1 MRTNVLRH
9 RSRPSPTAGRGPRPE
24 HAIRLPPP
32 KPDTEVAQQLLLMAQ
47 TTRHGLLIT
56 DEIGF
61 ITWCNDAVT
70 RLSGYPTDAVIGRPL
85 CGFLQDHQ
93 GGPGNLVHLRTAL
106 EQRLACC
113 TTLLDRT
120 RDGRERWLNID
131 LQPVPD
137 ADGSVRSFVVVQ
149 TDITEQVRSN
159 QHFKSVIDSTA
170 AGIALMDHLGHIV
183 DCNLEA
189 ERLLGLP
196 REQLLGHAVTNPLW
210 NTVREDGTPF
220 PNDERPTIRV
230 LETGE
235 PVHGVV
241 VGVTLPSGEQR
252 WLLVNSQL
260 LSGHTASQRRVVTS
274 YTDLTAQKKMQAE
287 LIAERQRL
295 AATLEGTGAGTWEWN
310 VITGETRFNDLWAQI
325 IGHTGAELEPTS
337 VRTMMERIHPDDRA
351 RSKRMMRAHFAREL
365 DYYNLEL
372 RVRHK
377 TGRWIWVRTRGRVAT
392 WTPEGKAWMMFGT
405 MADITARKELE
416 QELLVAARNDRLT
429 GLPNRDS
436 LIDKIEQAAACTS
449 SGAAGPFAVLFLDF
463 DRFKLI
469 NDTMGH
475 EAGDLLLKRVAG
487 RLRSAMDTTPAGV
500 AGRHGDFVARFGGD
514 EFVVLLN
521 DIADPE
527 QALAVANRLIE
538 VAARPHL
545 IKDKEVYSTVSIGIA
560 LGRPGCGGAEELLR
574 NADMAMYEAKRAGRA
589 RAILFDES
597 MHTRLQRAVK
607 IEQALRYAID
617 AHQLTLVYQPIVNLE
632 TGIMSSA
639 EALVRWT
646 HPELGMVS
654 PAEFVPIA
662 EDSGLIVPIGEWVLR
677 QACGQWAA
685 WQREN
690 PSLAPA
696 TISVNLS
703 RVQMNLGDQLPALV
717 REVLD
722 QSGMQAHHLQLEVT
736 EREVMREPGHSRAL
750 MDKLHAMGV
759 KLAMDDFGTGT
770 SSLGCLRELP
780 FDVIKIDKSFVD
792 ELASSAGGMAVIH
805 ATVNVVRNL
814 GMTSVAEGI
823 EQEAQVGILQSL
835 GCDFGQGYFFS
846 RPVPGDKLLE
856 VMRAKAVESSHPVE
870 EPVTVR

>member
-1 MRTNVLRH
+1 M
-9 RSRPSPTAGRGPRPE
+9 GR
-24 HAIRLPPP
+24 
-32 KPDTEVAQQLLLMAQ
+32 QLLLMAQ

-56 DEIGF
+56 DELGF

-70 RLSGYPTDAVIGRPL
+70 RLSGYPTDEVIGRPL
-85 CGFLQDHQ
+85 CGFLRDHQ
-93 GGPGNLVHLRTAL
+93 VDTDNVAHLRTAL
-106 EQRLACC
+106 RQGLACC
-113 TTLLDRT
+113 TTLLDRA
-120 RDGRERWLNID
+120 RDGHEHWLNID

-137 ADGSVRSFVVVQ
+137 ADGNVRSFVVVQ
-149 TDITEQVRSN
+149 TNITEQVRSN
-159 QHFKSVIDSTA
+159 QYFKSVIDSTA
-170 AGIALMDHLGHIV
+170 AGITLMDHHGRIA
-183 DCNLEA
+183 DCNPEA

-196 REQLLGHAVTNPLW
+196 CEQLLGRAVTDPLW
-210 NTVREDGTPF
+210 HTVREDGTPF
-220 PNDERPTIRV
+220 PNAERPTIRV
-230 LETGE
+230 LKTGE
-235 PVHGVV
+235 PVHNVV
-241 VGVTLPSGEQR
+241 IGVTLPSGEQR

-310 VITGETRFNDLWAQI
+310 VITGETRFNDRWAKI

-337 VRTMMERIHPDDRA
+337 VRTMSERIHPDDRA
-351 RSKRMMRAHFAREL
+351 RSEQMMRAHFAREL

-392 WTPEGKAWMMFGT
+392 WTPEGRAWMMFGT

-416 QELLVAARNDRLT
+416 QELLVAARYDRLT
-429 GLPNRDS
+429 GLPNRES
-436 LIDKIEQAAACTS
+436 MIERIQQAAAGTAPDT
-449 SGAAGPFAVLFLDF
+449 GGPFAVLFLDF
-463 DRFKLI
+463 DRFKLV

-487 RLRSAMDTTPAGV
+487 RLRSAMSAPAAGEP
-500 AGRHGDFVARFGGD
+500 GRHGDFVARFGGD
-514 EFVVLLN
+514 EFVILLN

-527 QALAVANRLIE
+527 QALAIANRLID
-538 VAARPHL
+538 VAAPPHL
-545 IKDKEVYSTVSIGIA
+545 IRDKEVHSTISIGIA
-560 LGRPGCGGAEELLR
+560 LGRPGGGGADEILR

-597 MHTRLQRAVK
+597 MHTRLERAAK
-607 IEQALRYAID
+607 IEHALRHAID
-617 AHQLTLVYQPIVNLE
+617 AHQLTVVYQPIVNLE
-632 TGIMSSA
+632 TGIMTSA

-646 HPELGMVS
+646 HPELGHVS
-654 PAEFVPIA
+654 PAEFIPIA

-677 QACGQWAA
+677 QACGQWAT

-696 TISVNLS
+696 IISVNLS
-703 RVQMNLGDQLPALV
+703 RVQMNLGDQLPVLV
-717 REVLD
+717 QEVLD

-792 ELASSAGGMAVIH
+792 ELASSADGMAVIH

-823 EQEAQVGILQSL
+823 EEQAQVGILQSL
-835 GCDFGQGYFFS
+835 GCDFGQGYYFS
-846 RPVPGDKLLE
+846 RPVAGDKLLE
-856 VMRAKAVESSHPVE
+856 VMAARTGESPV
-870 EPVTVR
+870 VAT

>member
-1 MRTNVLRH
+1 MRTSVIKH
-9 RSRPSPTAGRGPRPE
+9 RSRHLSAAALGAHQGHTIRPPT
-24 HAIRLPPP
+24 
-32 KPDTEVAQQLLLMAQ
+32 KPDIEVARQLLMMAQ

-56 DEIGF
+56 DELGF
-61 ITWCNDAVT
+61 VTWCNDAVT
-70 RLSGYPTDAVIGRPL
+70 RLSGYPTDEVIGQPL

-93 GGPGNLVHLRTAL
+93 GDTDNVAHLRTAL
-106 EQRLACC
+106 RQGLACC
-113 TTLLDRT
+113 TTLLDRA
-120 RDGRERWLNID
+120 RDGREHWLNID

-137 ADGSVRSFVVVQ
+137 IDGSVRSFVVVQ

-159 QHFKSVIDSTA
+159 QHFKSLIDSTA
-170 AGIALMDHLGHIV
+170 AGIALMDHHGRIV
-183 DCNLEA
+183 DCNPEA

-196 REQLLGHAVTNPLW
+196 RRQLLGHAVADPLW
-210 NTVREDGTPF
+210 HAVREDGTPF
-220 PNDERPTIRV
+220 PNHERPTIRV

-241 VGVTLPSGEQR
+241 VGVTLPSGKQR
-252 WLLVNSQL
+252 WLQLNSQL
-260 LSGHTASQRRVVTS
+260 LSGHTASERRVVTS
-274 YTDLTAQKKMQAE
+274 FTDLTAQKTMQAE

-310 VITGETRFNDLWAQI
+310 VITGETRFNELWAQI
-325 IGHTGAELEPTS
+325 IGYTVAELEPTS
-337 VRTMMERIHPDDRA
+337 VHSMIDRIHPDDRA
-351 RSKRMMRAHFAREL
+351 RSERTMRAHFAREL
-365 DYYNLEL
+365 DYYNQEL
-372 RVRHK
+372 RVRHR

-392 WTPEGKAWMMFGT
+392 WTPDGRAWMMFGT
-405 MADITARKELE
+405 TVDITTRKELE
-416 QELLVAARNDRLT
+416 QELLMAACNDRLT
-429 GLPNRDS
+429 GLPNRES
-436 LIDKIEQAAACTS
+436 LMERIQQAAAGTTPD
-449 SGAAGPFAVLFLDF
+449 AAGPFAVLFLDF
-463 DRFKLI
+463 DRFKLV

-487 RLRSAMDTTPAGV
+487 RLRTAMHAPLAGQPV
-500 AGRHGDFVARFGGD
+500 RHGDFVARFGGD
-514 EFVVLLN
+514 EFVILLN
-521 DIADPE
+521 DVADPE
-527 QALAVANRLIE
+527 QALAIANRLID
-538 VAARPHL
+538 VAAPPHL
-545 IKDKEVYSTVSIGIA
+545 IRDKEVHSTVSIGIA
-560 LGRPGCGGAEELLR
+560 LGRPGHDGAEELLR

-589 RAILFDES
+589 RAMLFDES
-597 MHTRLQRAVK
+597 MHTRLERAMK
-607 IEQALRYAID
+607 IEHALRYAIE
-617 AHQLTLVYQPIVNLE
+617 AHQFTLVYQPIVNLE
-632 TGIMSSA
+632 TGIMTSA

-646 HPELGMVS
+646 HPELGQVS

-677 QACGQWAA
+677 QACHQWAA

-703 RVQMNLGDQLPALV
+703 RVQMNLGDQLPVLV

-722 QSGMQAHHLQLEVT
+722 LCGMQAHQLQLEVT

-792 ELASSAGGMAVIH
+792 ELASSADGMAVIH

-823 EQEAQVGILQSL
+823 EEQAQVGILQSL
-835 GCDFGQGYFFS
+835 GCDYGQGYFFS

-856 VMRAKAVESSHPVE
+856 VMGAKAAESPALAAAQATE
-870 EPVTVR
+870 R

>member
-1 MRTNVLRH
+1 MRANVIRH
-9 RSRPSPTAGRGPRPE
+9 RSRHSPETDLGAYPGRTIGP
-24 HAIRLPPP
+24 AP
-32 KPDTEVAQQLLLMAQ
+32 KPDGDVAEQLLLMAR
-47 TTRHGLLIT
+47 TTRHGVLIT
-56 DEIGF
+56 DELGF
-61 ITWCNDAVT
+61 ITWCNEAVT
-70 RLSGYPTDAVIGRPL
+70 RRSACPTDDIIGRSL

-93 GGPGNLVHLRTAL
+93 GEPGNLAHLRTAL
-106 EQRLACC
+106 EQGLACC
-113 TTLLDRT
+113 TTLLDRA
-120 RDGRERWLNID
+120 RDGREHWLNID

-137 ADGSVRSFVVVQ
+137 AAGSVRSFVVVQ
-149 TDITEQVRSN
+149 TDITEQVQSN
-159 QHFKSVIDSTA
+159 QHFKSLIDSTA

-183 DCNLEA
+183 DCNPEA
-189 ERLLGLP
+189 ERLLGQP
-196 REQLLGHAVTNPLW
+196 RRQLLGHAVADPLW
-210 NTVREDGTPF
+210 QAVREDGTPF
-220 PNDERPTIRV
+220 PDDERPTIRA
-230 LETGE
+230 LKTGL

-241 VGVTLPSGEQR
+241 VGVTLPSGARR
-252 WLLVNSQL
+252 WLLLNSQL
-260 LSGHTASQRRVVTS
+260 VTGHTGSQRRVVTS
-274 YTDLTAQKKMQAE
+274 FTDLTVQKTMHAE

-310 VITGETRFNDLWAQI
+310 AITGETRFNELWAQI
-325 IGHTGAELEPTS
+325 LGYSTAELEPTS
-337 VRTMMERIHPDDRA
+337 LRTMTDQIHPDDRA
-351 RSKRMMRAHFAREL
+351 RSERMMRAHFAREL

-372 RVRHK
+372 RVRHR

-392 WTPEGKAWMMFGT
+392 WTPEGRAWMMFGT
-405 MADITARKELE
+405 TVDITTRKELE
-416 QELLVAARNDRLT
+416 QELLMAARNDRLT
-429 GLPNRDS
+429 GLPNRES
-436 LIDKIEQAAACTS
+436 LIERIQQAAAGTAPDS
-449 SGAAGPFAVLFLDF
+449 AGPFAVLFLDF
-463 DRFKLI
+463 DRFKLV

-475 EAGDLLLKRVAG
+475 AAGDLLLKRIAG
-487 RLRSAMDTTPAGV
+487 RLRSAMSTPGTGEP
-500 AGRHGDFVARFGGD
+500 GRHGDFIARFGGD

-527 QALAVANRLIE
+527 QALAIANRLID
-538 VAARPHL
+538 VAAPPHL
-545 IKDKEVYSTVSIGIA
+545 IRDKEVHSTVSIGIA
-560 LGRPGCGGAEELLR
+560 LGRPGCDGAEDLLR
-574 NADMAMYEAKRAGRA
+574 NADMAMYEAKREGRA
-589 RAILFDES
+589 RAKLFDES
-597 MHTRLQRAVK
+597 MHTRLERATK
-607 IEQALRYAID
+607 IEHALRYAID

-632 TGIMSSA
+632 TGIMTSA

-646 HPELGMVS
+646 HPELGVVS

-703 RVQMNLGDQLPALV
+703 RVQMNLGDQLPVLV
-717 REVLD
+717 QEVLD
-722 QSGMQAHHLQLEVT
+722 RSGMQAHHLQLEVT

-792 ELASSAGGMAVIH
+792 ELASSADGMAVIH

-823 EQEAQVGILQSL
+823 EEQAQVGILQSL

-846 RPVPGDKLLE
+846 RPVAGDKLLE
-856 VMRAKAVESSHPVE
+856 VMGAKAAEAAEAAVVA
-870 EPVTVR
+870 T